1 MTRLQPLTFASIF
14 VLLFTWSLPG
24 WSQESASPSD
34 QKPSD
39 QQSSEVEET
48 KKDEVTL
55 QGLFEATKTSEIILR
70 PEEWST
76 LTVEESVEHGTE
88 VDKGDILLQLDQEKI
103 DTAIRE
109 AESALAN
116 EQLSLETA
124 EIKFALARRSQALAL
139 AATETTERVANEDF
153 KEFVTSGRDRQVES
167 AQRSVQSAKDS
178 LAYQQEELNQLE
190 RMYKAD
196 DLTEETEEIILKR
209 TRDAVER
216 AAYFLNT
223 AVDSERRSLAY
234 TIPRSEETLRV
245 ELKQSTLALEEARKT
260 APISL
265 KQQELAIKKQRKS
278 LEENKQKLKRLR
290 VDRKLLEIRSPRA
303 GIVYYGGSKR
313 GKWAAAATAGAM
325 LQPGG
330 TLKPKAVVMTVVQTS
345 PLLVRVSVPET
356 DLRFVRPGTKAVIT
370 PVAYPDEKLHGK
382 IKNLS
387 LIPISDGVF
396 DGTLSVDL
404 GETEGRIVPGM
415 KAKVVITK
423 DTAKSKDK

>member
-1 MTRLQPLTFASIF
+1 MTRIQSLTYASIF
-14 VLLFTWSLPG
+14 ILLFSWSLPG
-24 WSQESASPSD
+24 WSQDAASPSD
-34 QKPSD
+34 KQAEDAP
-39 QQSSEVEET
+39 SSESKEA
-48 KKDEVTL
+48 KQDEVTL
-55 QGLFEATKTSEIILR
+55 QGVFEATKISEIVLR
-70 PEEWST
+70 PQEWSM
-76 LTVEESVEHGTE
+76 LTVAESVEHGTQ
-88 VDKGDILLQLDQEKI
+88 VDKGDTLLKLDREKI

-116 EQLSLETA
+116 EKLSLETA
-124 EIKFALARRSQALAL
+124 EIKFALARRSQALAM
-139 AATETTERVANEDF
+139 AATETAERVANEDF
-153 KEFVTSGRDRQVES
+153 KEFVTSGRDRQVVS
-167 AQRSVQSAKDS
+167 AKRSVQSAKDS
-178 LAYQQEELNQLE
+178 LAYQQEELKQLE
-190 RMYKAD
+190 RMYEAD

-216 AAYFLNT
+216 AAYFLTT
-223 AVDSERRSLAY
+223 AVDSERRNLAF
-234 TIPRSEETLRV
+234 TIPRSEESMRV
-245 ELKQSTLALEEARKT
+245 ELKQATLALEEARKT

-278 LEENKQKLKRLR
+278 LEDNTQKLKRLR
-290 VDRKLLEIRSPRA
+290 ADRKLLEIRSPRA

-313 GKWAAAATAGAM
+313 GKWSDAATVGAM

-382 IKNLS
+382 VKSVS

-404 GETEGRIVPGM
+404 GESKGQIVPGM
-415 KAKVVITK
+415 KAKVAI
-423 DTAKSKDK
+423 SKEK